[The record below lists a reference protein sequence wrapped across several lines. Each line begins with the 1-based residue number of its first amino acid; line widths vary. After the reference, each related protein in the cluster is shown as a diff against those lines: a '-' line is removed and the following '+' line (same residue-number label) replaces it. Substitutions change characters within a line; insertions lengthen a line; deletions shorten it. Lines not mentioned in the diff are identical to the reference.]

1 MKKRV
6 LRTISLIATPILILA
21 LVTCLSV
28 KNVPDTIYTRDEMQ
42 VLASLKDAKAPLT
55 DLKYNNSKIN
65 INFLGILP
73 IKSVSLKK
81 INNVE
86 VVPGGNSIGVK
97 LSSEGVL
104 VVGYSDVIINNE
116 TKESPAKKAGVEI
129 GDIIIKSN
137 GVKVE
142 TSRELI
148 DSVKNAENKDLKLDI
163 IRDGKSI
170 EKEVELI
177 EESEED
183 FKIGLWV
190 RDSTAGV
197 GTMTFY
203 HKESGKFGAL
213 GHPVTDGETNKPF
226 SIKEGELL
234 KSSIIS
240 VKKGEKGAPGEL
252 RGIFE
257 EEETPIGKISKNTEC
272 GIFGDGTNECSD
284 FMCNTPIPVAFRNE
298 IKVGKASIL
307 TTIDEDGPK
316 EYEIEIVKLFQQD
329 QPNPKSMI
337 IKITDDRLLAKT
349 GGIVQGMSGSP
360 IIQNGKIIGA
370 VTHVL
375 INKPDVGYGIYID
388 WMLED
393 VGILK

>member
-1 MKKRV
+1 MKKL
-6 LRTISLIATPILILA
+6 LRTISLITTPILILA
-21 LVTCLSV
+21 FITCLSV
-28 KNVPDTIYTRDEMQ
+28 KDVPDIVYTRDEMQ
-42 VLASLKDAKAPLT
+42 VLASLKDAKTPLT
-55 DLKYNNSKIN
+55 DVKYNNSKIN
-65 INFLGILP
+65 INFLGVLP

-81 INNVE
+81 INSIE
-86 VVPGGNSIGVK
+86 VIPGGNSIGIK

-104 VVGYSDVIINNE
+104 VVGYSDVIINNDV
-116 TKESPAKKAGVEI
+116 KESPAKKAGVEI
-129 GDIIIKSN
+129 GDIITKSN

-163 IRDGKSI
+163 IRDGKNI

-177 EESEED
+177 EEND
-183 FKIGLWV
+183 DDYKIGLWV

-203 HKESGKFGAL
+203 HEKSGKFGAL

-240 VKKGEKGAPGEL
+240 VKKGKKGAPGEL

-257 EEETPIGKISKNTEC
+257 DENEPLGKILKNTEC
-272 GIFGDGTNECSD
+272 GIFGEGSQSCYN
-284 FMCNTPIPVAFRNE
+284 FMNNSPMPVAFRDE

-307 TTIDEDGPK
+307 TTIDEEGPK

-337 IKITDDRLLAKT
+337 IKITDERLLEKT

-360 IIQNGKIIGA
+360 IIQNDKIIGA

-393 VGILK
+393 VGIFK